1 MATTTTGPGPSIV
14 SVRSTRRP
22 GPPLI
27 VFVPAV
33 AVAVAVLLPLAYL
46 VVRALGAGDDALDL
60 LVRQRT
66 LWTVL
71 RTLALAVT
79 VTGATVV
86 VALPLAWLTVRTDLP
101 FRRVWSVVTVLPL
114 VIPSYVGALVIVS
127 ALGPRGLLQ
136 QALEGPLGIE
146 RLPSLY
152 GFPGAAVA
160 LTLFTYPY
168 MLLSLRAAM
177 WGLDPALEETSRSL
191 GVGRWATFRRVVLPQ
206 LRPAMGAGALLVALY
221 TLSDFGAVSL
231 LRFESLT
238 QQIYVQ
244 YQASLSRGL
253 AALFSLLLAGL
264 TVGLLIVEARARGR
278 ACYHS
283 TSSGVTRPP
292 RAIQLRRWR
301 WPALGYCSGIAGL
314 GLVLPIGVL
323 GYWVIRGVSAGEPLR
338 ILWSSAWNSVSVSAL
353 AAVVSVLMALP
364 VVILTVRFPGR
375 VAAVIERSTY
385 MGFALPGIVVAL
397 ALVFFGA
404 NYAGFAYQTLALLIF
419 AYVVLFLPQAVGAV
433 RSSLLQVSP
442 RLEEMGRILG
452 RTPVR
457 VWLSVTIPIVRPG
470 LLAGAG
476 LVFLTAM
483 KELPATLLLS
493 PIGFNTL
500 ATKMWGAA
508 AEGFYAR
515 AAAPALLLILVA
527 AVPLAWLLRR
537 EGKVRP

>member
-1 MATTTTGPGPSIV
+1 VGPFGV
-14 SVRSTRRP
+14 VARSMRRP
-22 GPPLI
+22 GIPMV
-27 VFVPAV
+27 VFIPAV
-33 AVAVAVLLPLAYL
+33 AVAAAVLLPLAYL
-46 VVRALGAGDDALDL
+46 IVRAIGAGDEAVDL
-60 LVRQRT
+60 LLRQRT

-114 VIPSYVGALVIVS
+114 VIPSYVGALVIIS

-177 WGLDPALEETSRSL
+177 WGLDPALEETSRGL
-191 GVGRWATFRRVVLPQ
+191 GVGPRATFRRVVLPQ
-206 LRPAMGAGALLVALY
+206 LRPAMGVGALLVALY
-221 TLSDFGAVSL
+221 TLSDFGAVSI

-238 QQIYVQ
+238 QQIYIQ
-244 YQASLSRGL
+244 YQTSLLRGPV
-253 AALFSLLLAGL
+253 ALFSLLLAGL
-264 TVGLLIVEARARGR
+264 TVGLLVVESRARGR
-278 ACYHS
+278 ARYHS
-283 TSSGVTRPP
+283 ANSSVTRAPKVS
-292 RAIQLRRWR
+292 QLRRWR
-301 WPALGYCSGIAGL
+301 WLALSYCGGIVTL

-323 GYWVIRGVSAGEPLR
+323 GYWVVRGVTAGEPLR

-353 AAVVSVLMALP
+353 ASVASVLVALP
-364 VVILTVRFPGR
+364 VVILAVRFPGR
-375 VAAVIERSTY
+375 MASLIERSTY

-397 ALVFFGA
+397 ALVFFSA
-404 NYAGFAYQTLALLIF
+404 NYAGIVYQTLALLIF

-493 PIGFNTL
+493 PIGFDTL
-500 ATKMWGAA
+500 ATKIWGAA
-508 AEGFYAR
+508 AEGFFAR

-537 EGKVRP
+537 ERKIRL

>member
-1 MATTTTGPGPSIV
+1 MATTATGPSGV
-14 SVRSTRRP
+14 TTRNMRRP
-22 GPPLI
+22 GIPI
-27 VFVPAV
+27 VVFIPAV
-33 AVAVAVLLPLAYL
+33 AVAAAVLLPLAYL
-46 VVRALGAGDDALDL
+46 TVRAVGAGDDAVEL
-60 LVRQRT
+60 LLRQRT

-86 VALPLAWLTVRTDLP
+86 VAVPLAWLTVRTDLP

-136 QALEGPLGIE
+136 QALEVALGIE

-191 GVGRWATFRRVVLPQ
+191 GVGQWATFRRVVLPQ

-238 QQIYVQ
+238 QQIYIQ

-264 TVGLLIVEARARGR
+264 TVGLLVVESRARGR
-278 ACYHS
+278 TRYHS
-283 TSSGVTRPP
+283 VNSSVTRVPK
-292 RAIQLRRWR
+292 AIQLRRWR
-301 WPALGYCSGIAGL
+301 WPALSYCGGIVAL

-323 GYWVIRGVSAGEPLR
+323 GYWVVRGVTAGEPLR
-338 ILWSSAWNSVSVSAL
+338 ILWDSAWNSVSVSAL
-353 AAVVSVLMALP
+353 AAVVSVLVALP
-364 VVILTVRFPGR
+364 VVILAVRFPGR
-375 VAAVIERSTY
+375 MASVIERSTY

-500 ATKMWGAA
+500 ATKIWGAA
-508 AEGFYAR
+508 AEGFFAR

>member
-1 MATTTTGPGPSIV
+1 MATTATGPSGV
-14 SVRSTRRP
+14 TARSVRRP
-22 GPPLI
+22 GIPMA
-27 VFVPAV
+27 VFIPAV
-33 AVAVAVLLPLAYL
+33 AVAAAVLLPLAYL
-46 VVRALGAGDDALDL
+46 IVRAVGAGDEAVDL
-60 LVRQRT
+60 LLRQRT

-177 WGLDPALEETSRSL
+177 WGLDPALEETSRGL
-191 GVGRWATFRRVVLPQ
+191 GVGQWATFRRVVLPQ
-206 LRPAMGAGALLVALY
+206 LRPAMGVGALLVALY
-221 TLSDFGAVSL
+221 TLSDFGAVSI

-238 QQIYVQ
+238 QQIYIQ

-264 TVGLLIVEARARGR
+264 TVGLLVVESRARGR
-278 ACYHS
+278 ARYHS
-283 TSSGVTRPP
+283 VNSSIARVPK
-292 RAIQLRRWR
+292 AIQLRRWR
-301 WPALGYCSGIAGL
+301 WPALSYCGGIVAL

-323 GYWVIRGVSAGEPLR
+323 GYWVVRGVTAGEPLR
-338 ILWSSAWNSVSVSAL
+338 ILWNSAWNSVSVSAL
-353 AAVVSVLMALP
+353 AAVVSVLVALP

-375 VAAVIERSTY
+375 MASLIERSTY

-500 ATKMWGAA
+500 ATKIWGAA
-508 AEGFYAR
+508 AEGFFAR
-515 AAAPALLLILVA
+515 AAAPSLLLILVA
-527 AVPLAWLLRR
+527 AVPLALLLRR
-537 EGKVRP
+537 ERKLRP

>member
-1 MATTTTGPGPSIV
+1 MGPGQPIV
-14 SVRSTRRP
+14 SVQSTRRR
-22 GPPLI
+22 GPPMVVLI
-27 VFVPAV
+27 PAV
-33 AVAVAVLLPLAYL
+33 AVAVAVLLPLVYL
-46 VVRALGAGDDALDL
+46 VVRTVGAGDDAVDL
-60 LVRQRT
+60 LFRQRT

-71 RTLALAVT
+71 RTLALVVT
-79 VTGATVV
+79 VTGATVL
-86 VALPLAWLTVRTDLP
+86 VALPLAWLTVRTNLP

-146 RLPSLY
+146 RLPNLY

-191 GVGRWATFRRVVLPQ
+191 GAGRWATFRRVVLPQ

-221 TLSDFGAVSL
+221 TLSDFGAVSI

-238 QQIYVQ
+238 QQIYIQ
-244 YQASLSRGL
+244 YQASFSREL
-253 AALFSLLLAGL
+253 AALFSLLLGGL
-264 TVGLLIVEARARGR
+264 TVTLLVVESRARGR
-278 ACYHS
+278 ARYHS
-283 TSSGVTRPP
+283 TNSGVAKPP
-292 RAIQLRRWR
+292 KAIRLRRWW
-301 WPALGYCSGIAGL
+301 WPALGYCSGITAL

-323 GYWVIRGVSAGEPLR
+323 GYWVVRGVTAGEPLR
-338 ILWSSAWNSVSVSAL
+338 ILWSSAWNSVSASAM
-353 AAVVSVLMALP
+353 AAGVSVLVALP
-364 VVILTVRFPGR
+364 VVILTVRFPGW
-375 VAAVIERSTY
+375 VAVVIERSTY

-404 NYAGFAYQTLALLIF
+404 NYAGFAYQTLPLLIF

-476 LVFLTAM
+476 LVFLTVM

-493 PIGFNTL
+493 PDGFNTL
-500 ATKMWGAA
+500 ATKIWGAW
-508 AEGFYAR
+508 EDGFFAR

-527 AVPLAWLLRR
+527 AAPLTWLLRR
-537 EGKVRP
+537 EREVRP